1 MCDLRILR
9 PLVMTAGYDCYEP
22 WSLSRVELCT
32 TKHSKGNLSFWQCKI
47 CSNYNYNFRFLNVMD
62 VTTLAK
68 QGTV

>member
-32 TKHSKGNLSFWQCKI
+32 TKHSKGNCHFGSEKSAQI
-47 CSNYNYNFRFLNVMD
+47 TI
-62 VTTLAK
+62 TTSDF
-68 QGTV
+68 